1 MWLFQQKVT
10 TTPKLS
16 NQVVYLKDFMTIIT
30 FFCLADGFF
39 WDVLSW
45 VVWRQ
50 KMMPSKQMGVHNWA
64 WRVVSHQF
72 ADLGSSKI
80 FYKEQQQQHETHHF
94 IAYFLCAF
102 SSGIIFLYLCMIV
115 VCCCPLASVGA
126 AKRNTIS
133 PHICHTI
140 FHNFCYRSN
149 SFLGHKLQ
157 RACQRRCVVLS
168 AQCCGAARE

>member
-1 MWLFQQKVT
+1 MWLFLQKVT
-10 TTPKLS
+10 TSKLS
-16 NQVVYLKDFMTIIT
+16 NHVVYLKNFNTTISS
-30 FFCLADGFF
+30 LAAHRWLFLG
-39 WDVLSW
+39 WSW